1 MVPDEYKA
9 TFRIDEE
16 IKASDNKR
24 KNEGELCD
32 TDDDN
37 DDSDEEDMQIALQ
50 ILEEKRNAKKK
61 KEEKRLSA
69 TKVGKGKQ
77 GETTNKAKQT
87 KRSSD

>member
-1 MVPDEYKA
+1 MVPDEYKS

-37 DDSDEEDMQIALQ
+37 DDSNEEDMQIALQ
-50 ILEEKRNAKKK
+50 IWLKREMQGGKKGK
-61 KEEKRLSA
+61 KMSA

-77 GETTNKAKQT
+77 EETMNKAKRS